1 MYSEL
6 LKLSVSGGNNREEYK
21 KEMERLD
28 VELVKERYLNQRL
41 EEIIFEL
48 RSRLET
54 AQAILNKK
62 VSK

>member
-1 MYSEL
+1 MYGEL